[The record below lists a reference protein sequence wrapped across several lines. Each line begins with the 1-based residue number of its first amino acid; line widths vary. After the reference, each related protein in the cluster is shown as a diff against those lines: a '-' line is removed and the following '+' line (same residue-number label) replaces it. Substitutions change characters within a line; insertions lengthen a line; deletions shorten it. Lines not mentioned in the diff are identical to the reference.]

1 MPTTVSGCEEAK
13 LQLLRRFGVRSK
25 DRALA
30 ELEERSLRE
39 ANALGIG
46 PMGFGGRNT
55 LLELFIGARTRHPA
69 SFFVTIAYNCWCLRR
84 QSILL
89 EY

>member
-1 MPTTVSGCEEAK
+1 MSVLFGLYQPEEGIIKKDGVEVSI
-13 LQLLRRFGVRSK
+13 K
-25 DRALA
+25 DPND
-30 ELEERSLRE
+30 